1 MVVGVAVPV
10 VDIRIVRV
18 LVCQAG
24 VVMGVGVRLAWRVAG
39 VVDMLMVLVVRVPV
53 LMLHSV
59 VCVFVLV
66 PLGQMKPQADCH

>member
-39 VVDMLMVLVVRVPV
+39 VVDMLMVLVVDVAVGVVQRVV
-53 LMLHSV
+53 AMLV
-59 VCVFVLV
+59 IMAFGKV
-66 PLGQMKPQADCH
+66 